1 MDDKISVIVPVYN
14 SEKYL
19 DNCINSICSSSFQN
33 LEIILI
39 NDGSTDK
46 SGQICKSYAEKD
58 SRIIFINQVNQ
69 GVSKTRNNGIKK
81 ATGKYITFV
90 DSDDY
95 IDRDYF
101 YKLYENQ
108 KFYMSDLVI
117 CSINQINNNSEIKY
131 YAKSGKV
138 DFNHI
143 DEKSKILWK
152 ELNQFFLLYGPC
164 NKIYKS
170 NIIKSNNLCFPVDTS
185 YGEDL
190 LFNFSYLKFCK
201 TISYTSETTYY
212 YNQDNSNSL
221 SHIYRENMFEN
232 GLRLNNCMKQFF
244 VDKNLY
250 DETSK
255 KYLSRRIFDDAY
267 NSLFSLFTS
276 NCGLKS
282 LQKYKRIKSIINNKQ
297 LVDAIK
303 NAQIDDY
310 SKFYTTLIKNKL
322 SFAFF
327 VVNSLRSLK

>member
-19 DNCINSICSSSFQN
+19 DNCINSICSNLFQN

-46 SGQICKSYAEKD
+46 SEQICKSYAEKD
-58 SRIIFINQVNQ
+58 SRIVFINQVNQ

-81 ATGKYITFV
+81 ATGKYIAFV

-95 IDRDYF
+95 IGRDYF
-101 YKLYENQ
+101 SKLYEANENF
-108 KFYMSDLVI
+108 KCDLTI
-117 CSINQINNNSEIKY
+117 CSVSQVDKDIKNIFESKAGKIIFLDIDDESKKLWQELNDRY
-131 YAKSGKV
+131 LLYAPYSKLYS
-138 DFNHI
+138 
-143 DEKSKILWK
+143 SKI
-152 ELNQFFLLYGPC
+152 
-164 NKIYKS
+164 
-170 NIIKSNNLCFPVDTS
+170 IKDNNLCFPVDTS

-190 LFNFSYLKFCK
+190 LFNFSYLKYCK
-201 TISYTSETTYY
+201 TISYTPETTYY

-244 VDKNLY
+244 IDKNLY
-250 DETSK
+250 DETAK

-276 NCGLKS
+276 NCRLKS

-310 SKFYTTLIKNKL
+310 SKFYTKLIKNKL

-327 VVNSLRSLK
+327 IVNSLRSLK